1 MDLVDHQDSKLE
13 QLLVDVTDKR
23 VTVVKRLAWELQAE
37 QQLTKHG
44 VHVVVTLFGLL
55 EADNLELLV
64 IVITGQSVV
73 LAVLDK
79 VDQGLLK

>member
-1 MDLVDHQDSKLE
+1 V
-13 QLLVDVTDKR
+13 
-23 VTVVKRLAWELQAE
+23 E
-37 QQLTKHG
+37 QQPMKHG
-44 VHVVVTLFGLL
+44 VHVVVTLFGPL

-73 LAVLDK
+73 LVVLDK